1 MTLEELIDTLES
13 ANMLRIF
20 KGDEEIFVG
29 YLALFTPEVGHTNC
43 KLYEQYKNDKVIRF
57 RAVPEITHRKWKE
70 LNLMS
75 PLKPDETPDF
85 RFQELQMKLY
95 YTIYLQQDNNRT
107 ITGGKDMKIIAVM
120 SPKGGIG
127 KTTTSDSIAYML
139 GEEQGKRVLVLDG
152 DPQGDTSKT
161 FGVYEPDGIGM
172 SELLEKHECVGG
184 TYKTGDLIR
193 PTEYS
198 HVDII
203 PANGYLMKTDM
214 NLLLKSEDNQVTRL
228 REALEEVSD
237 AYDYCICDC
246 GRLLDMVVINILI
259 AAELIIAPV
268 KVGGYEIEALQNLEE
283 QIEDLRDINPDLRI
297 KALMT
302 MRQKNKTSL
311 EVEEWL
317 KAESGFDMFVT
328 PIRRSIIAEKSTTA
342 MIPLPKFSK
351 RGIVS
356 QDYRCVV
363 HELLTEMEG

>member
-1 MTLEELIDTLES
+1 
-13 ANMLRIF
+13 
-20 KGDEEIFVG
+20 
-29 YLALFTPEVGHTNC
+29 
-43 KLYEQYKNDKVIRF
+43 
-57 RAVPEITHRKWKE
+57 
-70 LNLMS
+70 
-75 PLKPDETPDF
+75 
-85 RFQELQMKLY
+85 
-95 YTIYLQQDNNRT
+95 
-107 ITGGKDMKIIAVM
+107 MKIIAVM

-139 GEEQGKRVLVLDG
+139 GEEQEKRVLVLDG

-237 AYDYCICDC
+237 AYDYCVCDC

-283 QIEDLRDINPDLRI
+283 QIEDL
-297 KALMT
+297 
-302 MRQKNKTSL
+302 RQKNKTSL

>member
-1 MTLEELIDTLES
+1 
-13 ANMLRIF
+13 
-20 KGDEEIFVG
+20 
-29 YLALFTPEVGHTNC
+29 
-43 KLYEQYKNDKVIRF
+43 
-57 RAVPEITHRKWKE
+57 
-70 LNLMS
+70 
-75 PLKPDETPDF
+75 
-85 RFQELQMKLY
+85 
-95 YTIYLQQDNNRT
+95 
-107 ITGGKDMKIIAVM
+107 
-120 SPKGGIG
+120 
-127 KTTTSDSIAYML
+127 
-139 GEEQGKRVLVLDG
+139 
-152 DPQGDTSKT
+152 
-161 FGVYEPDGIGM
+161 M

-193 PTEYS
+193 PTDYS

-237 AYDYCICDC
+237 AYDYCVCDC

-317 KAESGFDMFVT
+317 KAEAE
-328 PIRRSIIAEKSTTA
+328 RRSIGHHKNIIRWKCNVRDSSDLGQEMDTEQLS
-342 MIPLPKFSK
+342 FC
-351 RGIVS
+351 
-356 QDYRCVV
+356 CV
-363 HELLTEMEG
+363 L

>member
-1 MTLEELIDTLES
+1 M
-13 ANMLRIF
+13 R
-20 KGDEEIFVG
+20 
-29 YLALFTPEVGHTNC
+29 
-43 KLYEQYKNDKVIRF
+43 
-57 RAVPEITHRKWKE
+57 
-70 LNLMS
+70 
-75 PLKPDETPDF
+75 
-85 RFQELQMKLY
+85 
-95 YTIYLQQDNNRT
+95 
-107 ITGGKDMKIIAVM
+107 IIAVM

-127 KTTTSDSIAYML
+127 KTMTSDSIAYML

-161 FGVYEPDGIGM
+161 FGVFEPDGIGM

-228 REALEEVSD
+228 RETLQEVSD

-259 AAELIIAPV
+259 SAELIIAPV

-302 MRQKNKTSL
+302 MRQKNKTSI

-317 KAESGFDMFVT
+317 KSDSGFDMFVT
-328 PIRRSIIAEKSTTA
+328 PVRRSIVAEKSTTA
-342 MIPLPKFSK
+342 MMPLPKFSK

-363 HELLTEMEG
+363 HELLKEMEG